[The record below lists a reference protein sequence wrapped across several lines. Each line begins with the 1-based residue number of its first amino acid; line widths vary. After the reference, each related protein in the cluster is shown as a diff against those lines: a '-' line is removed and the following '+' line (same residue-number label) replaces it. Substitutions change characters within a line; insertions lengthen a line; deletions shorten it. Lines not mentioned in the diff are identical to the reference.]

1 MSQLN
6 LQEIFFKNCFLKTLM
21 SFTHTSS
28 NLQYQSKTI
37 MTNQIPILLSEY
49 TWIVILPSC
58 LLLLKVRRTNSYEL
72 RTYTT
77 DFLFHFSLLLS
88 FAFFSKWVTFGFAT
102 SRFSVSRT
110 WNILIFPTWNVLI
123 FPNFKAPTSSALLKS
138 IELQSWNRLREKLTH
153 WTLGSSYLP
162 LTIWSQTVNSW
173 SGIISHLKKTLKL
186 MV

>member
-77 DFLFHFSLLLS
+77 DFLFHSLYFFPFLSFLNELLSALELPDSLLAGPETSWS
-88 FAFFSKWVTFGFAT
+88 FQLEMFWSFQ
-102 SRFSVSRT
+102 
-110 WNILIFPTWNVLI
+110 ILKLRLQAPCSNQL
-123 FPNFKAPTSSALLKS
+123 NFKVR
-138 IELQSWNRLREKLTH
+138 IGREKSLH
-153 WTLGSSYLP
+153 
-162 LTIWSQTVNSW
+162 IE
-173 SGIISHLKKTLKL
+173 H
-186 MV
+186 